1 VFNDQFGICAGDDML
16 KQVAELLDSLTNRAA
31 DMVSRYDGDEFF
43 ILLPGTELNNA
54 LLLATRMMAG
64 IALLGTPIG
73 NDDNAGL
80 LSASAGVATIEPSA
94 DKHRQS
100 LVDEAGD
107 MLERARQRGG
117 NQVEG
122 VAI

>member
-1 VFNDQFGICAGDDML
+1 ML
-16 KQVAELLDSLTNRAA
+16 KQVAELLDNLTNRAA

-43 ILLPGTELNNA
+43 ILLPGTELSNA
-54 LLLATRMMAG
+54 LLLATRMIAG
-64 IALLGTPIG
+64 IALLGATIG
-73 NDDNAGL
+73 NDDNVGL

-117 NQVEG
+117 NQIEG
-122 VAI
+122 ISM